1 VICVVSN
8 QRRFRLVCV
17 ETIASSGS
25 STRPAK
31 ANMKPSDLPSWVSL
45 LIVGED
51 EQSAG
56 QLIYYHDCTVDT
68 QEYFARRSLGC
79 HCGV

>member
-1 VICVVSN
+1 
-8 QRRFRLVCV
+8 
-17 ETIASSGS
+17 
-25 STRPAK
+25 
-31 ANMKPSDLPSWVSL
+31 MKPSDLPSWVSL